1 MTSPPMPCS
10 MSAFAAA
17 FETRNE
23 PFAMTSCC
31 RSQSF
36 SVVSSSGFDSERPA
50 LFTTRSMPPNAST
63 VASIAACT
71 PSASA
76 TFAAT
81 PIATSVPPSSA
92 AAACAFSRSRSAT
105 TTHAPSAARR
115 VAMALPMPD
124 AAPVTNA
131 MRPWWVF
138 GFGIRCSLASS
149 SAQYSM
155 RNFSASE
162 IGV

>member
-1 MTSPPMPCS
+1 
-10 MSAFAAA
+10 
-17 FETRNE
+17 
-23 PFAMTSCC
+23 MTSCC

-36 SVVSSSGFDSERPA
+36 SVVSSSGFDSDSPA
-50 LFTTRSMPPNAST
+50 LLTTRSTPPKAST
-63 VASIAACT
+63 ASSNAAWIA
-71 PSASA
+71 SASA
-76 TFAAT
+76 TLAAT

-105 TTHAPSAARR
+105 ITHAPSAARR

-131 MRPWWVF
+131 TRPWWLL
-138 GFGIRCSLASS
+138 GFGMRCSLASS
-149 SAQYSM
+149 RAQYSI

-162 IGV
+162 IGE